1 MIEGARDGPRG
12 LSLPRAAELDLRVLA
27 WTAAPVALLFLARL
41 LPAEGAGLALRLFAA
56 GAIVLL
62 LPGALILRVL
72 GRPSSPGVAAA
83 GALALSLLVVF
94 VALVLTVLAG
104 ASIDL
109 AVVVLCA
116 AIAAA
121 AVPAALAGR
130 SSAAPRAE
138 RRAALGLLA
147 ATLPLSALVWW
158 SAGPVQGDGLFHV
171 ARVRKLVELDSLT
184 SLAALNEFRD
194 GSVHPGYAVPL
205 WHEALALVARLADVD
220 AAQAALYLPA
230 VLIVP
235 LTVLVAHGAGTALF
249 KHWAGGVAVALALVA
264 QLWFSRAGGTG
275 NFEFLYQPAALGRTL
290 LATAILALA
299 FSFVF
304 LGDRRLLVPL
314 VAAGFALA
322 VVHATYAP
330 YVALLLVG
338 CAVARLVMGRR
349 DEGSPARTAVTA
361 AAVLVPFGLF
371 LLWLLPIA
379 TDDPSQ
385 APDPARRAFEIRHY
399 GNAFDVFGDVL
410 RFAPEAIARGGPVVV
425 AGLLAV
431 PLAGL
436 AARRMWAAFVLGG
449 SLAVLA
455 VLLVPWLFT
464 ELADLLSLSQAR
476 RLAAFLP
483 VPFAIAGAAVLL
495 GRLRL
500 VGVAL
505 AAAAALALAWAYPG
519 EFTYRVREGGPGWTV
534 WLAVAG
540 GLVALAAG
548 ALTRR
553 RGPEPGRWAAFAA
566 AAFLV
571 PLVALGL
578 DELER
583 GRDPLALPP
592 AAIAAVQAN
601 VEPGDVLFGRPQD
614 AYRIAAYSPV
624 YVNAEELGHAPATAR
639 NRPSERYRDAQRF
652 FAPQATSDAE
662 RAQLLEE
669 YGADWLLVDKR
680 RRVPEAFL
688 AGLELVYDGPRYG
701 LYRVS
706 GN

>member
-1 MIEGARDGPRG
+1 MP
-12 LSLPRAAELDLRVLA
+12 LLA
-27 WTAAPVALLFLARL
+27 
-41 LPAEGAGLALRLFAA
+41 
-56 GAIVLL
+56 I
-62 LPGALILRVL
+62 
-72 GRPSSPGVAAA
+72 
-83 GALALSLLVVF
+83 
-94 VALVLTVLAG
+94 
-104 ASIDL
+104 
-109 AVVVLCA
+109 
-116 AIAAA
+116 
-121 AVPAALAGR
+121 PAALAGR
-130 SSAAPRAE
+130 SSVAPRAE

-158 SAGPVQGDGLFHV
+158 SAGPLQGDGLFHV
-171 ARVRKLVELDSLT
+171 ARIRKLVELDSLS

-194 GSVHPGYAVPL
+194 GSVHPGYAVPV

-220 AAQAALYLPA
+220 AAQVALYLPA

-264 QLWFSRAGGTG
+264 QLWFSREGGTG

-385 APDPARRAFEIRHY
+385 APDAARRAFEIQHY

-425 AGLLAV
+425 AGLLAI

-464 ELADLLSLSQAR
+464 ALADLLSLSQAR

-505 AAAAALALAWAYPG
+505 AAAAALALTWAYPG
-519 EFTYRVREGGPGWTV
+519 EFTYRVGEGGPGGPCGWRSP
-534 WLAVAG
+534 AG
-540 GLVALAAG
+540 SWRWPWELLRGPAAPSRADGPPSPPPAFSCRSSPSRSTSSSAAG
-548 ALTRR
+548 I
-553 RGPEPGRWAAFAA
+553 
-566 AAFLV
+566 
-571 PLVALGL
+571 LGL
-578 DELER
+578 F
-583 GRDPLALPP
+583 LPP
-592 AAIAAVQAN
+592 PSQPSGPTWSPATCSS
-601 VEPGDVLFGRPQD
+601 DVHRTRTASPPT
-614 AYRIAAYSPV
+614 RPV

-639 NRPSERYRDAQRF
+639 NRPSERYRDAQRSSR
-652 FAPQATSDAE
+652 PERRATPSGRSCWRSTEPTGCSSTRDA
-662 RAQLLEE
+662 ASP
-669 YGADWLLVDKR
+669 R
-680 RRVPEAFL
+680 RSSPAWSSSTTVPATGSTAFPATRRL
-688 AGLELVYDGPRYG
+688 RRLG
-701 LYRVS
+701 VS
-706 GN
+706 WWHGD